1 MKLTD
6 TGAGIYVQ
14 ICHVIGLTVRDDTD
28 SMWSATDVK
37 TYGATL
43 STIDAAAYDS
53 SSAWW
58 HARHSL

>member
-14 ICHVIGLTVRDDTD
+14 ICHVISLMVRGDTD
-28 SMWSATDVK
+28 SMWSATDLT

-43 STIDAAAYDS
+43 STTDAAAHES

-58 HARHSL
+58 HARHAP